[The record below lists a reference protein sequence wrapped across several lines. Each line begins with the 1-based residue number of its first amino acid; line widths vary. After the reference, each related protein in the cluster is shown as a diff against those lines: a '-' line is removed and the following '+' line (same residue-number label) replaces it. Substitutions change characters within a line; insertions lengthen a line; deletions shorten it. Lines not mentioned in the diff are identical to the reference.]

1 MTAAD
6 EAKQE
11 FSFRVSCSAGT
22 YVRSLSSDIGDKLG
36 CGAVLTSLRR
46 VEAHG
51 IDIAKCKTLE
61 EISESDVVSLD
72 SLLEYPCVTV
82 TAAQAQRF
90 SNGGALDRNRIHS
103 PLSDG
108 ICKVY
113 SPENKFLGLGE
124 AEGDQ
129 LKIKRIYSET

>member
-1 MTAAD
+1 MSRD
-6 EAKQE
+6 NGR
-11 FSFRVSCSAGT
+11 FHPRG
-22 YVRSLSSDIGDKLG
+22 LG

-51 IDIAKCKTLE
+51 VDISQCKALE
-61 EISESDVVSLD
+61 ELSEADVVALD
-72 SLLEYPCVTV
+72 TLLEYPSVTV

-113 SPENKFLGLGE
+113 SPEGKFLGLGE
-124 AEGDQ
+124 ADSDQ